1 MSKKSITS
9 EHGFRTLRLTK
20 DADNPRIA
28 RITFTR
34 GHKLNAITWE
44 TPAEIR
50 RAVEL
55 ANADDEVHVIVVQG
69 EGAAFCAGYDI
80 VGAAESGED
89 SPCNQEKFPWDPMVD
104 YKAMRGFTDDFM
116 ALWRSYKPTIARVH
130 GYAIAG
136 GSDIANCCDLI
147 VMDRDAK
154 MGYMPVRV
162 WGCPTTAMW
171 VYKLGPVR
179 AKRLMFTGD
188 LIDGRTAKKWGLAA
202 DAVPMDKLDATVDA
216 LAARIAG
223 VPRSHLMM
231 QKMVI
236 NQAVENM
243 GLLQSQMTATIFDG
257 ITRHNPE
264 GLWFRRHAQAH
275 GFKDAVAWRDS
286 GRPIPEADEA
296 RAMIAELEREIAAR
310 GIGAGADGKAA
321 AKAAEKT
328 AARAAAKTA
337 AKTAART
344 GAKTAPKTAAE
355 PGAKTAANASAR
367 TGARRRAPARS

>member
-1 MSKKSITS
+1 MPGQTIGA
-9 EHGFRTLRLTK
+9 EPFGTLRLTK
-20 DADNPRIA
+20 DEANPRIA

-34 GHKLNAITWE
+34 GRKLNAITRE
-44 TPAEIR
+44 TPGEIR

-69 EGAAFCAGYDI
+69 EGDAFCAGYDI

-89 SPCNQEKFPWDPMVD
+89 SPCNQEKFPWDPMLD

-116 ALWRSYKPTIARVH
+116 SLWRSYKPTIARVH

-147 VMDRDAK
+147 VMDERAK

-171 VYKLGPVR
+171 VYKLGPAR

-188 LIDGRTAKKWGLAA
+188 LIDGKTAKKWGLAI
-202 DAVPMDKLDATVDA
+202 DAVPIGKLDAAVDA

-231 QKMVI
+231 QKLVI
-236 NQAVENM
+236 NQAIENM

-264 GLWFRRHAQAH
+264 GLWFRRHAQVH
-275 GFKDAVAWRDS
+275 GFKETVAWRDS

-296 RAMIAELEREIAAR
+296 RAMIGELERQLAERDAGTRAAGTAR
-310 GIGAGADGKAA
+310 GAVRVRAGAKAKTPAGAGGQ
-321 AKAAEKT
+321 
-328 AARAAAKTA
+328 ARAAS
-337 AKTAART
+337 RT
-344 GAKTAPKTAAE
+344 K
-355 PGAKTAANASAR
+355 
-367 TGARRRAPARS
+367 RAGR

>member
-1 MSKKSITS
+1 MTEQSTGQGA
-9 EHGFRTLRLTK
+9 GFSTLRLTT
-20 DADNPRIA
+20 DESNPRIA

-34 GHKLNAITWE
+34 GHKLNAITFD
-44 TPAEIR
+44 TPGEIR

-80 VGAAESGED
+80 AAAAESGVD
-89 SPCNQEKFPWDPMVD
+89 SPCNQEKFPWDPMLD

-116 ALWRSYKPTIARVH
+116 SLWRSYKPTIARVQ

-147 VMDRDAK
+147 VMADDAK

-179 AKRLMFTGD
+179 AKRLMLTGD
-188 LIDGRTAKKWGLAA
+188 LIDGKTAKKWGLAT
-202 DAVPMDKLDATVDA
+202 DAVPAKKLDAAVDA

-236 NQAVENM
+236 NQAIENM

-275 GFKDAVAWRDS
+275 GFKETVAWRDS

-296 RAMIAELEREIAAR
+296 RAMIDELERGIAEHRRGAAPAGPKSAKRTAR
-310 GIGAGADGKAA
+310 R
-321 AKAAEKT
+321 
-328 AARAAAKTA
+328 ARA
-337 AKTAART
+337 
-344 GAKTAPKTAAE
+344 
-355 PGAKTAANASAR
+355 
-367 TGARRRAPARS
+367 